1 MATSRAEA
9 LAIARAVPH
18 GPFIGGEWA
27 GGDNDVF
34 EVRDPA
40 TEQQICEVAQAS
52 AADVD
57 RAVGCARQ
65 ALDVGEWGRL
75 GGAERGRLL
84 NRVADLLA
92 ETAEAFAAVESL
104 DIGKPGFEPRFIDL
118 PQAIDT
124 FRHFAG
130 WADKIQ
136 GRSIP
141 TPGYMG
147 RPMLNYTVREPI
159 GVVAAITPWNSP
171 TMIGSWKIAP
181 ALAAGCP
188 VVLKP
193 PEDAPLTSLML
204 ADLVQKAGFP
214 AGVLS
219 VLPGRGPVTGQALIE
234 HPGVDKISFTGS
246 PEIGHRIAVAAARG
260 FRRTTLELGGKSPQ
274 IVFADADLDAAAQG
288 VAVGIFANQGEVCA
302 AGSRILVAREVHD
315 ELVERLVEKAAA
327 VQVGDPFDNATT
339 MGALINQRHA
349 DRVHSY
355 VETGRAEG
363 ARVAVGG
370 TRPDGPGY
378 FVNPTLFVGADNSM
392 RISRE
397 EIFGPV
403 ATIIPFDADDDA
415 VAIANDSDYALAAT
429 LWTSDVSRAHAL
441 AARIRAGSVAVNG
454 WAPIDPRLPWGGSK
468 QSGAGRDL
476 GWAGI
481 EANTEEKTISIVL

>member
-1 MATSRAEA
+1 MSTSRSEA
-9 LAIARAVPH
+9 LALARAVPH
-18 GPFIGGEWA
+18 RPFVDGEWVA
-27 GGDNDVF
+27 GDGTTF
-34 EVRDPA
+34 EVLDPG
-40 TEQQICEVAQAS
+40 TEERICEVVEAG
-52 AADVD
+52 ADEVA
-57 RAVGCARQ
+57 RAVGRARE
-65 ALDVGEWGRL
+65 ALDHGEWGRL
-75 GGAERGRLL
+75 DGAERGRLL
-84 NRVADLLA
+84 NRLADLVA
-92 ETAEAFAAVESL
+92 ENAEAFAAVESL

-118 PQAIDT
+118 PQSIDT

-147 RPMLNYTVREPI
+147 RPTLNYTVREPV

-171 TMIGSWKIAP
+171 TMIGAWKIAP

-188 VVLKP
+188 VLLKP

-204 ADLVQKAGFP
+204 ADLIQKAGFP
-214 AGVLS
+214 AGAFS

-246 PEIGHRIAVAAARG
+246 PEIGHRVAVAAARG

-302 AGSRILVAREVHD
+302 AGSRVLVAREVHD
-315 ELVERLVEKAAA
+315 ELVERLVEKARG
-327 VQVGDPFDNATT
+327 VRVGDPFDEATT
-339 MGALINQRHA
+339 MGALINQKQV
-349 DRVHSY
+349 DRVQAY
-355 VETGRAEG
+355 VEAGRSEG
-363 ARVAVGG
+363 AKVAAGG

-378 FVNPTLFVGADNSM
+378 FVHPTLFVGADNSM
-392 RISRE
+392 RVARE

-403 ATIIPFDADDDA
+403 ATIIPFDDDQDA
-415 VAIANDSDYALAAT
+415 VTIANDSEYALAAT
-429 LWTSDVSRAHAL
+429 LWTSDVSRAHTL

-468 QSGAGRDL
+468 QSGAGREL

>member
-1 MATSRAEA
+1 MPTSRAEA
-9 LAIARAVPH
+9 LDIARAVPH
-18 GPFIGGEWA
+18 RPFVDGEWVD
-27 GGDNDVF
+27 GGNDTFDVL
-34 EVRDPA
+34 DPA
-40 TEQQICEVAQAS
+40 TEQAICSVAEAD

-57 RAVGCARQ
+57 RAVARGRE
-65 ALDVGEWGRL
+65 ALDDGEWGRV

-84 NRVADLLA
+84 NRLADLL
-92 ETAEAFAAVESL
+92 EESAEAFAAVESL

-130 WADKIQ
+130 WADKLQ

-147 RPMLNYTVREPI
+147 RPTLNYTVREPV

-171 TMIGSWKIAP
+171 TMIGAWKVAP
-181 ALAAGCP
+181 ALAAGCA

-204 ADLVQKAGFP
+204 ADLAQKAGFP
-214 AGVLS
+214 AGALS
-219 VLPGRGPVTGQALIE
+219 VLPGRGRVTGEALIE

-246 PEIGHRIAVAAARG
+246 PEIGHRVAVAAARG

-302 AGSRILVAREVHD
+302 AGSRVLVAREVHD
-315 ELVERLVEKAAA
+315 ELVERLVEKAGQ
-327 VQVGDPFDNATT
+327 VRVGDPFEEATT
-339 MGALINQRHA
+339 MGALINRKQV
-349 DRVHSY
+349 DRVHGY
-355 VETGRAEG
+355 IEVGRDEG
-363 ARVAVGG
+363 ARIAAGG
-370 TRPDGPGY
+370 TRREGPGY
-378 FVNPTLFVGADNSM
+378 FVDPTLFVGADNSM
-392 RISRE
+392 RVARE

-403 ATIIPFDADDDA
+403 ATIIAFDDDDSA
-415 VAIANDSDYALAAT
+415 ASIANDSAYALAAT
-429 LWTSDVSRAHAL
+429 LWTSDVSRAHTL
-441 AARIRAGSVAVNG
+441 AGRIRAGSVAVNG

-468 QSGAGRDL
+468 QSGAGREL

>member
-1 MATSRAEA
+1 MPTSRDEA
-9 LAIARAVPH
+9 LAIARAVPNR
-18 GPFIGGEWA
+18 PLIDGEWVA
-27 GGDNDVF
+27 GRGDTFTVL
-34 EVRDPA
+34 DPA
-40 TEQQICEVAQAS
+40 TEQPICDVVEAG
-52 AADVD
+52 ADEVD
-57 RAVGCARQ
+57 RAVASAHE
-65 ALDVGEWGRL
+65 ALDHGAWGDL

-84 NRVADLLA
+84 NRVADLL
-92 ETAEAFAAVESL
+92 EENAEAFAAVESL

-136 GRSIP
+136 GRTIP

-147 RPMLNYTVREPI
+147 RPTLNYTVREPV

-171 TMIGSWKIAP
+171 TMIGAWKIAP

-204 ADLVQKAGFP
+204 ADLIQRAGFP
-214 AGVLS
+214 AGALG
-219 VLPGRGPVTGQALIE
+219 VLPGRGMVTGQALIE
-234 HPGVDKISFTGS
+234 HRGVDKISFTGS
-246 PEIGHRIAVAAARG
+246 PEIGHRVAVAAARG

-274 IVFADADLDAAAQG
+274 IVFADADLAAAAQG

-302 AGSRILVAREVHD
+302 AGSRILVAREIHD
-315 ELVERLVEKAAA
+315 ELVERLVEKAAG
-327 VQVGDPFDNATT
+327 VQVGDPFDEATT
-339 MGALINQRHA
+339 MGALISQKQA
-349 DRVHSY
+349 DRVQAY
-355 VETGRAEG
+355 IETGRSEG
-363 ARVAVGG
+363 AKIAAGG

-392 RISRE
+392 RVARE

-403 ATIIPFDADDDA
+403 ATIIPFDDDADA
-415 VAIANDSDYALAAT
+415 VALANDSEYALAAT
-429 LWTSDVSRAHAL
+429 LWTSDVSRAHTL

-468 QSGAGRDL
+468 LSGSGREL